1 MSTSF
6 FFFISDRN
14 NDKKVLESNQPSL
27 KFQKVFFSLEVL
39 VQPIS
44 LSPVFLLWYTGRQ
57 TE

>member
-44 LSPVFLLWYTGRQ
+44 LSPVF
-57 TE
+57 